1 MVFFNF
7 SDQKKQMTTELFKY
21 VNGILIV
28 KAADWT
34 IFLTCVVSVSE
45 QKVTV
50 TSSFVPLSPIL
61 TTISLIFAS
70 KHKSEPNVLHFSE
83 KKMYLNL
90 NYLLEYNT
98 ISCVIL

>member
-1 MVFFNF
+1 M
-7 SDQKKQMTTELFKY
+7 
-21 VNGILIV
+21 NGILIV
-28 KAADWT
+28 KAADRT
-34 IFLTCVVSVSE
+34 TFLTCVVSVSE

-83 KKMYLNL
+83 KKNEFNL

-98 ISCVIL
+98 ISCVIS